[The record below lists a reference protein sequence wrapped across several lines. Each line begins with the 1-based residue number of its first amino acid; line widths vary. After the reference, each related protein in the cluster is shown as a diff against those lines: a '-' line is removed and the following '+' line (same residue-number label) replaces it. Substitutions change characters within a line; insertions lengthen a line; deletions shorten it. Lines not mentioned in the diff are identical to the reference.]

1 MASPEPFVF
10 HGGIF
15 PFQARVEGAR
25 PTTQVKGHFAVPSVG
40 GDFSADDGPWDLAD
54 VGGRGPGRIE
64 RVEIVVLGKGDSSD
78 SETVVECTLS
88 GVALPRVTATTLSAR
103 LVSRFD
109 GVLHAFEAEV
119 AAVDL
124 EIDQKPYQVNRT
136 LLASLQRKPA
146 ATIRNMASLGAASFA
161 PINGPDT
168 NLACFVVQPAQPASA
183 VSDVVV
189 GEYAIGERDRRLTM
203 LRMPSAAPAAGATAS
218 SRGGS
223 VVLLQVFVNGHKP
236 P

>member
-15 PFQARVEGAR
+15 PFQARAQGAR
-25 PTTQVKGHFAVPSVG
+25 ATTDSRGDTAVPSVG
-40 GDFSADDGPWDLAD
+40 GDFSRSDGPWDLAD
-54 VGGRGPGRIE
+54 VGGRGPGRID
-64 RVEIVVLGKGDSSD
+64 RVDIVVLGEGDASD
-78 SETVVECTLS
+78 SQTVVECTMS

-109 GVLHAFEAEV
+109 GVQHAFEAEV
-119 AAVDL
+119 EAVDL
-124 EIDQKPYQVNRT
+124 MIDRKPYQVNRT
-136 LLASLQRKPA
+136 LLAALQKKPA
-146 ATIRNMASLGAASFA
+146 AAIRNMAIAGAASFA
-161 PINGPDT
+161 PTNGPDT
-168 NLACFVVQPAQPASA
+168 NVACFVVQPAQPASA

-189 GEYAIGERDRRLTM
+189 GEYAIGDRDRRLTM
-203 LRMPSAAPAAGATAS
+203 LRMPPAAPAAGAMAS
-218 SRGGS
+218 SGGGS